1 MRRYDLDWLRVLVF
15 CLLIFYHVGMLFVPW
30 GFHIKNNVIY
40 DWLVYPMSFT
50 NQWRL
55 PILFVISGMGTFYA
69 LQKRTLMQFS
79 WERIKRLGIPLL
91 FGMFFIVPPQVYLER
106 LDKLQFNG
114 YYLDFWPSLTLTG
127 IYPEGN
133 FSWHHLWFLPYLLI
147 FSLLLAPIMVYLKNH
162 PKNKLISWIS
172 KTIPKTFGFYIFII
186 PLYLFEAF
194 LEPFFPIT
202 HALIDDWFNF
212 VNCITLFFYGFLLV
226 ATKDVFWQSV
236 EKKKKY
242 FLGMGIVSFMLLIL
256 ITHTYEDSTIRHFTE
271 AFIKVTNLWSW
282 VLGLFGYA
290 ASFLNKQSKTLSYA
304 NEAVYPFY
312 ILHQT
317 VMMII
322 AYYLINQ
329 NWSLTVKAS
338 ILLIGTFGFS
348 WLIYEFLI
356 RRWTFIRPFFGL
368 KNKTIVAV
376 NLPTTIQ
383 KNK

>member
-1 MRRYDLDWLRVLVF
+1 MMRRHDLDWLRVLVF
-15 CLLIFYHVGMLFVPW
+15 GLLIFYHVGMLFVPW

-40 DWLVYPMSFT
+40 DWLVYPMIFT

-69 LQKRTLMQFS
+69 LQKRTGIQFT
-79 WERIKRLGIPLL
+79 WERIKRLGVPLL
-91 FGMFFIVPPQVYLER
+91 FGMLFIVPPQVYLER
-106 LDKLQFNG
+106 LDKHEF
-114 YYLDFWPSLTLTG
+114 YSSYFDYWPSLAFNG

-133 FSWHHLWFLPYLLI
+133 LSWHHLWFLPYLLA
-147 FSLLLAPIMVYLKNH
+147 FSLMLAPVIVYLKNH
-162 PKNKLISWIS
+162 PKNKLIFWIS
-172 KTIPKTFGFYIFII
+172 KIIPKTLGFYIFII
-186 PLYLFEAF
+186 PLYLLEAF
-194 LEPFFPIT
+194 LEPYFPIT

-212 VNCITLFFYGFLLV
+212 VNCFILFFYGFLLV
-226 ATKDVFWQSV
+226 ATKDIFWQSV
-236 EKKKKY
+236 AKKKRY
-242 FLGMGIVSFMLLIL
+242 FLCIGVVSFSLLIL

-282 VLGLFGYA
+282 ILALFGYA
-290 ASFLNKQSKTLSYA
+290 ATYLNKQSKKLTYA

-338 ILLIGTFGFS
+338 ILIIGTFGFS

-356 RRWTFIRPFFGL
+356 RRWRYVRPFFGL
-368 KNKTIVAV
+368 KN
-376 NLPTTIQ
+376 
-383 KNK
+383 